1 MPHARCLRPLCIAV
15 LAFLGTL
22 VFTSALHAQTVTVAW
37 NANTESDLAGYR
49 VEYGTQS
56 GNPTTT
62 IDVGNVLSRQITGLQ
77 GGVTYYF
84 RVRAYNTSGQVS
96 APSSQVSFTPQT
108 PPTPPPPPPP
118 PPSPPPP
125 TPAPSVA
132 SVSPASGPT
141 AGGTVITVTGANF
154 MSGAVV
160 RINGALATGISLLGS
175 TQLRATTPAGS
186 AGARSVQVTNPD
198 GRSATLSNAFTYTTN
213 TAPAPTLRS
222 ASPASGPTSGG
233 TVITLTGSNFV
244 DGLTVRVDNVAATGV
259 TRLSGTQVRA
269 TTPAGSAGPQSVQVI
284 NPDGRSA
291 TLANAFNY
299 TSTGSTSALSVTAVQ
314 PASGPVGGGT
324 AVTVRGNNFRQG
336 SRVRFGGVQAMNVV
350 VVNATTITLTTPGA
364 TPGPKTVQV
373 TAPDNQSGS
382 LPNGFTY
389 AEGPSGDADG
399 DGLPTNWEVQY
410 GLDPNSG
417 VGGNGASGDPDGDG
431 ASNLVE
437 FQSSTHPRGV
447 HKRYLAEGVV
457 NNFFNTRFAIA
468 NPQPAEAKVLLT
480 FVDADGQ
487 TTRHYEAVPPRSRR
501 TVDAAAIA
509 GLAGA
514 SFSTTLEAD
523 QVVVLDRLMSWN
535 QNAYGAHAETAVER
549 PATTWYL
556 AEGATHGQFELFY
569 LLMNPTGTAADVQ
582 VRYLRPSGTPIVKRY
597 AVAARSRFTIWVD
610 QEDGDLR
617 ATDVSA
623 EIRSTNNV
631 PIIVERSMYL
641 NSSRKAFKGG
651 HNSAGVTAPATSWFL
666 AEGSTGGFF
675 SMYILL
681 ANPGQQAAAVRA
693 TYMLDSGAPIE
704 KNYTLGANSRQTI
717 NVAFEDARLADASV
731 SVKIESTNGAPL
743 IVERTMWWPGGTE
756 GVDRGAQRVRNDDHG
771 SAVAAGGG
779 RAGWTTERHELRAR
793 RQYVRSGRQRQG
805 DAALRRRGRAVQY
818 LQRGGE
824 QPLHGAHRRGV
835 S

>member
-1 MPHARCLRPLCIAV
+1 
-15 LAFLGTL
+15 
-22 VFTSALHAQTVTVAW
+22 
-37 NANTESDLAGYR
+37 
-49 VEYGTQS
+49 
-56 GNPTTT
+56 
-62 IDVGNVLSRQITGLQ
+62 
-77 GGVTYYF
+77 
-84 RVRAYNTSGQVS
+84 
-96 APSSQVSFTPQT
+96 
-108 PPTPPPPPPP
+108 
-118 PPSPPPP
+118 
-125 TPAPSVA
+125 
-132 SVSPASGPT
+132 
-141 AGGTVITVTGANF
+141 
-154 MSGAVV
+154 
-160 RINGALATGISLLGS
+160 
-175 TQLRATTPAGS
+175 
-186 AGARSVQVTNPD
+186 
-198 GRSATLSNAFTYTTN
+198 
-213 TAPAPTLRS
+213 
-222 ASPASGPTSGG
+222 
-233 TVITLTGSNFV
+233 
-244 DGLTVRVDNVAATGV
+244 
-259 TRLSGTQVRA
+259 
-269 TTPAGSAGPQSVQVI
+269 
-284 NPDGRSA
+284 
-291 TLANAFNY
+291 LANAFNY
-299 TSTGSTSALSVTAVQ
+299 TSTGSTSTLSVTAVQ

-324 AVTVRGNNFRQG
+324 AVTVRGSNFRQG
-336 SRVRFGGVQAMNVV
+336 SSVRFGGVQAMSVV
-350 VVNATTITLTTPGA
+350 VVNSTTITLTTPGA

-389 AEGPSGDADG
+389 AAGPSGDADG
-399 DGLPTNWEVQY
+399 DGLPTDWEVHY

-417 VGGNGASGDPDGDG
+417 VGGNGTSGDPDADG

-487 TTRHYEAVPPRSRR
+487 STRHYVAVPPRSRR

-509 GLAGA
+509 ELAGA

-535 QNAYGAHAETAVER
+535 LTAYAAHAETAVER

-610 QEDGDLR
+610 QEDRDLR

-623 EIRSTNNV
+623 EITSTNNV

-681 ANPGQQAAAVRA
+681 ANPRQQAAAVRA
-693 TYMLDSGAPIE
+693 TYMLDSGAPIV

-731 SVKIESTNGAPL
+731 SVKIESTNGAPI
-743 IVERTMWWPGGTE
+743 IVERTMWWPGGTRAWTE
-756 GVDRGAQRVRNDDHG
+756 GHNAFGTTTTGPRWLLAEGEQGGPQSAMSFVLVANTSAQAANVQVTLLYEDAAEQSNTYSVAANSRFTVPIDAAFPDALGKRFSVLVESLNPSVAGNLVVERAMYWDTDEEFWGAG
-771 SAVAAGGG
+771 SNAVAAK
-779 RAGWTTERHELRAR
+779 L
-793 RQYVRSGRQRQG
+793 
-805 DAALRRRGRAVQY
+805 
-818 LQRGGE
+818 
-824 QPLHGAHRRGV
+824 P
-835 S
+835 